1 MEKLKSFCKKYFAGI
16 TAFFVF
22 IIYLTTLAPTV
33 VNIDSGELA
42 TVQITL
48 GIAHPTGYPLFTIL
62 GYLWQLIPL
71 PFTAIY
77 KANLL
82 AAVFTSSAIWVF
94 VKSTYLML
102 TNIPVPKVKNLNK
115 KKQKPVQLKSENEN
129 IISKSLI
136 ILSSSAS
143 GLLLAFSKT
152 FWMQS
157 TSVEVYSLHLLL
169 INIVILFLLKAYFDT
184 ENNSRNWFYFA
195 VALAFSFA
203 NHLTTILIL
212 PGIAFLFYSKNK
224 FSANAF
230 KLNLKMVAVFIPVL
244 VLFYLYLPIRASQNP
259 LLNWGDPVNIENFWR
274 HFTGAQYRVWL
285 FASSAAAK
293 KQFAYFVS
301 NLPDEFN
308 ASLGMFVILLGI
320 IYSFKKFRM
329 MFYFLLITFAATIS
343 YSINYDINDIDSYFL
358 LAYISLIFFASF
370 GFIYMYNLNKKKMR
384 QWAIAAVFFLIPL
397 VQMGFN
403 YKEVNKSGLY
413 IYKDYTKQILNS
425 VPKNSMILSYQ
436 WDYWVSSSYYFRLVD
451 NYRRDVTVVDKELLR
466 RSWYYNQLATDYPGI
481 LDGMRNDV
489 NGFLNALQPFER
501 GEKFNSN
508 LLEKYYRTV
517 ITDLLTTH
525 KGSVFIAPELYDK
538 EIRNGELTLPAGYH
552 LVPYNYLF
560 LLTKNSGYIEA
571 PDLTDSIRFP
581 RKANKYTNVI
591 KQTLIN
597 IFTNRALYELNY
609 GFKEKAK
616 RIVLLLKNKFPKVRL
631 DERLT
636 NF

>member
-1 MEKLKSFCKKYFAGI
+1 MKRTKLFIKKYFAEI

-22 IIYLTTLAPTV
+22 LVYLTTLAPSV

-62 GYLWQLIPL
+62 GYLWQFIPL
-71 PFTAIY
+71 PFTAIF

-82 AAVFTSSAIWVF
+82 AAVFTSLAILIF
-94 VKSTYLML
+94 VKSAYLML
-102 TNIPVPKVKNLNK
+102 TNIPTPDKKTPIK
-115 KKQKPVQLKSENEN
+115 KKIKAVQKKQPEANGIRN
-129 IISKSLI
+129 SLI
-136 ILSSSAS
+136 IMASSAS
-143 GLLLAFSKT
+143 GMLLAFSKT

-169 INIVILFLLKAYFDT
+169 INFVILFLLKAYFNKG
-184 ENNSRNWFYFA
+184 NNNRNWFYLA
-195 VALAFSFA
+195 VALALSFT

-212 PGIAFLFYSKNK
+212 PGIAFLFYAKNK
-224 FSANAF
+224 FSANSL
-230 KLNLKMVAVFIPVL
+230 KLNLRMILVFIPVL
-244 VLFYLYLPIRASQNP
+244 LLIYLYLPLRAAQNP
-259 LLNWGDPVNIENFWR
+259 LLNWGNPINFENFWR

-308 ASLGMFVILLGI
+308 VSLGMFVILLGI

-329 MFYFLLITFAATIS
+329 MFYFLLITFVSTIS

-370 GFIYMYNLNKKKMR
+370 GFIYMYDLNLKKIGHKSL
-384 QWAIAAVFFLIPL
+384 AIISFLIPL

-403 YKEVNKSGLY
+403 YKIDNQSDVY

-436 WDYWVSSSYYFRLVD
+436 WDYWVSASYYFRLID
-451 NYRRDVTVVDKELLR
+451 NYRKDVVVVDKELLR
-466 RSWYYNQLATDYPGI
+466 RSWYYNQLETNYPGI
-481 LDGMRNDV
+481 LSKMKNDV
-489 NGFLNALQPFER
+489 NGFLKALQPFER
-501 GEKFNSN
+501 SENFNAN
-508 LLEKYYRTV
+508 LLEKYYRS
-517 ITDLLTTH
+517 IISDLLTTH
-525 KGSVFIAPELYDK
+525 KGKVFIAPELSDK
-538 EIRNGELTLPAGYH
+538 EIRNGEFTLPAGYH

-560 LLTKNSGYIEA
+560 MLTKKSGYIEA
-571 PDLTDSIRFP
+571 PQVFDSIRFP
-581 RKANKYTNVI
+581 KTENKYTRVI
-591 KQTLIN
+591 KQTIIN
-597 IFTNRALYELNY
+597 IFSNRAIYELNY
-609 GFKEKAK
+609 GFKDKAK
-616 RIVLLLKNKFPKVRL
+616 RIVSLLKKKFPTIRL
-631 DERLT
+631 DKRLT